1 MTVAGGSL
9 GRIGKEV
16 GTVGLGCWAIGGPF
30 LLDGKPDGW
39 GQVDDAESI
48 RAINRAI
55 DLGVT
60 LFDTADVYGTGHSE
74 RVLGKALKGRR
85 DEVVIATK
93 FGFTYDESRREITG
107 TDLSPGYVRRA
118 CFASLSRLG
127 TDYIDLYQL
136 HVGVVEPGVA
146 EDILA
151 ALEDLVT
158 EGLIRSYGWSTDEPA
173 AVRQLAGRPGAAAA
187 QFALNVFSDAAEVI
201 AACEESGLT
210 GLVRSP
216 LAMGLL
222 TGKYDAGSR
231 LPTDDVRSAGHSW
244 VRYFRDGRPEP
255 GYLERLAAVRDVL
268 TAGGRTLTQGAL
280 GWVMARGRGLVPI
293 PGFKSVAQAEE
304 NAGAIA
310 HGPLTPAQ
318 MAEIDALLHPQPV

>member
-93 FGFTYDESRREITG
+93 FGFTYDESRRKITG

-158 EGLIRSYGWSTDEPA
+158 EGLIRSYGWSTDEPRDRPA
-173 AVRQLAGRPGAAAA
+173 AGRAARVPPRPGSS
-187 QFALNVFSDAAEVI
+187 ALNVFSPTRPGV
-201 AACEESGLT
+201 AACG
-210 GLVRSP
+210 VR
-216 LAMGLL
+216 G
-222 TGKYDAGSR
+222 
-231 LPTDDVRSAGHSW
+231 
-244 VRYFRDGRPEP
+244 
-255 GYLERLAAVRDVL
+255 
-268 TAGGRTLTQGAL
+268 
-280 GWVMARGRGLVPI
+280 
-293 PGFKSVAQAEE
+293 
-304 NAGAIA
+304 
-310 HGPLTPAQ
+310 
-318 MAEIDALLHPQPV
+318 